1 MSIITPTIL
10 IAFEYQGYLTWRNW
24 VNLTSLLC
32 QCVEYGEQ
40 VPMHSTPIDGAID
53 LMLLCMR

>member
-10 IAFEYQGYLTWRNW
+10 IAFEYQGYLTWDNW

-40 VPMHSTPIDGAID
+40 MPMHATPID